1 MIRLKYPFFYG
12 FPMECTAIIVKVL
25 YSEKK
30 TNSKAKQKI
39 AYVVAHELAHQV
51 NILYTEEVKTVSFTH
66 PVVWQQKYKSS
77 KISLTCFPHSGS
89 ATWSPWVGGTI
100 CGSTKALPRGW
111 DTRWT
116 AWLYGQGTQRLLYFN
131 LLLVPLIG
139 PFEVV
144 EPQGVGQIQP
154 DWAIE
159 EFVEFDVRQSSLKVQ
174 HHQCKSIPNWEA
186 GGRIEVLPP
195 SVGDRQRSERDHVRV
210 RRNQLQQ
217 GFRNR
222 DLLTKL

>member
-1 MIRLKYPFFYG
+1 MVSLAIKCPFFYG

-89 ATWSPWVGGTI
+89 ATWSP
-100 CGSTKALPRGW
+100 
-111 DTRWT
+111 
-116 AWLYGQGTQRLLYFN
+116 
-131 LLLVPLIG
+131 
-139 PFEVV
+139 
-144 EPQGVGQIQP
+144 
-154 DWAIE
+154 
-159 EFVEFDVRQSSLKVQ
+159 
-174 HHQCKSIPNWEA
+174 
-186 GGRIEVLPP
+186 
-195 SVGDRQRSERDHVRV
+195 
-210 RRNQLQQ
+210 
-217 GFRNR
+217 
-222 DLLTKL
+222 